1 VQTLL
6 QDVRYGLRLLAKS
19 PGFSAIAIITL
30 ALGVGANAAIFQL
43 IDAVRLRTLPVKDP
57 GTLAVVHLN
66 TNHWGSGSFNG
77 PYANFTFPLWQ
88 QVERRQEA
96 FSSIAA
102 WGADGLNLANGG
114 EVQNAQAVWVTGE
127 FFRVLGVEPF
137 LGRLISS
144 GDDRYGCSGAVDLS
158 YSFWQ
163 GRYGGSASVIGKTLT
178 LQGHVFPI
186 IGVTPPSFYGVSVG
200 DRFDVAVTACAEPI
214 INGQFSRI
222 TGPRPRE
229 SWWLS
234 ILGRQKPGW
243 SLARAGAQL
252 AAITPAALQETIPPE
267 YDGEGVKHY
276 LGYKLEALPAANGFS
291 NMREDAST
299 PLFLLLGLSGLV
311 LLIGCANLANFL
323 LARASAREHE
333 VAVRLALG
341 ATRGRLVRQ
350 WVSESLL
357 LAVAGTLCGGV
368 LARELSHSL
377 VAFMSTPDNPIFLD
391 MPTDWRVFGFGV
403 GLAILTTILFGLVP
417 ALRAGSIPPGSALK
431 AGGRGKTSGRRR
443 FRLQRSLVVS
453 QFALSL
459 VLLAGALLFA
469 RSLGNLMTR
478 PLGFQQNGILVANLD
493 TTRLHLS
500 PVQAEAFDRNL
511 LERIRAL
518 PAVAAA
524 AISMRSPMC
533 GSSSNQWVLDEKGGH
548 PNGAAWL
555 DYISP
560 GYFHTMQTPILAGRD
575 FGWNDSANSSKVAI
589 VNQTFVNKFLHG
601 VKNPVG
607 ESFRVWAPPGKPELY
622 YQVVGLVGDSVYNEM
637 HEPMVPVMYF
647 PQAQI
652 SHPEFLES
660 LAFLVRSR
668 GGMAGLV
675 NSVKET
681 IAGTNPG
688 IDIQFKFLR
697 SQIRD
702 TLIQDELMST
712 LCGFFGGLAVLLAAI
727 GLYGVISYTVAQ
739 RTNEMG
745 IRMALGARPAGLLRL
760 ILGDVAV
767 LMGVGI
773 VAGAGLTLAGGKAA
787 GSLLF
792 GLKAWDPLTLA
803 AAAALLAAIGF
814 LASFVPARRATKVDP
829 MVALRYE

>member
-1 VQTLL
+1 MQTLL

-19 PGFSAIAIITL
+19 PGFSLIAIVTL

-43 IDAVRLRTLPVKDP
+43 IDAVRLRTLPVEDP
-57 GTLAVVHLN
+57 RTLAIVHLN
-66 TNHWGSGSFNG
+66 TNHWGSGNFNG

-88 QVERRQEA
+88 QVEQRQEA

-102 WGADGLNLANGG
+102 WGADQLNLANGG
-114 EVQNAQAVWVTGE
+114 EVQNAQAVWVSGE
-127 FFRVLGVEPF
+127 FFRVLGVQPF

-144 GDDRYGCSGAVDLS
+144 EDDRYGCSGAVDLS

-200 DRFDVAVTACAEPI
+200 DRLDVAVTACAEPI

-234 ILGRQKPGW
+234 ILGRLKPGW

-252 AAITPAALQETIPPE
+252 AVIAPAALQETIPPQ
-267 YDGEGVKHY
+267 YDAEGVKHY
-276 LGYKLEALPAANGFS
+276 LAYKLEALPAANGFS
-291 NMREDAST
+291 NMRQDAST
-299 PLFLLLGLSGLV
+299 PLLLLLGLSGLV
-311 LLIGCANLANFL
+311 LLIGCANLANLL
-323 LARASAREHE
+323 LARASARQHE

-341 ATRGRLVRQ
+341 ATRVRLVRQ

-357 LAVAGTLCGGV
+357 LALAGTFCGGL

-377 VAFMSTPDNPIFLD
+377 VAFISTPDNPIFLD
-391 MPTDWRVFGFGV
+391 MPTDWRVFGFGI
-403 GLAILTTILFGLVP
+403 GLAILTTILFGLAP
-417 ALRAGSIPPGSALK
+417 ALRAGSIPPGSVLK
-431 AGGRGKTSGRRR
+431 TGGRGMTSGRER
-443 FRLQRSLVVS
+443 FRLQRALVVS
-453 QFALSL
+453 QLALSL

-469 RSLGNLMTR
+469 HSLGNLMTR
-478 PLGFQQNGILVANLD
+478 RLGFEQNGVLVANLD
-493 TTRLHLS
+493 TTRLHLP
-500 PVQAEAFDRNL
+500 PVQAEVFDEDL

-524 AISMRSPMC
+524 AISMRSPMS
-533 GSSSNQWVLDEKGGH
+533 GESSNQWVLDEKGNH

-560 GYFHTMQTPILAGRD
+560 GYFNTMRTPILAGRD
-575 FGWNDSANSSKVAI
+575 FSRNDSATSPKVVI
-589 VNQTFVNKFLHG
+589 VNQTFVSKFLHST
-601 VKNPVG
+601 KNPVG
-607 ESFRVWAPPGKPELY
+607 ESFRKWEWPGKPRPY
-622 YQVVGLVGDSVYNEM
+622 YQVVGLVADSVYNEM

-647 PQAQI
+647 PRAQNSDPDI
-652 SHPEFLES
+652 FDGLT
-660 LAFLVRSR
+660 LLTRSR

-681 IAGTNPG
+681 IEEANPE
-688 IDIQFKFLR
+688 IDIQFKVLR

-712 LCGFFGGLAVLLAAI
+712 LCGFFGGLAVLLAAV

-745 IRMALGARPAGLLRL
+745 IRMALGARPAGLIRL

-767 LMGVGI
+767 LVGVGI
-773 VAGAGLTLAGGKAA
+773 IVGTGLTLAGSKAA
-787 GSLLF
+787 SSLLF

-803 AAAALLAAIGF
+803 AAAALLAAVGF
-814 LASFVPARRATKVDP
+814 LASFVPARRATKIDP
-829 MVALRYE
+829 IVALRYE